1 MKKLETLKSG
11 FGQVKIARKFCEN
24 GCGGIVE
31 SVENLISSTIEPYI
45 LWLNLKV
52 GHKEPC
58 DNYTECYRKCSV
70 FDIFKSAANL
80 PVFQYIGKNK
90 GNGAL

>member
-1 MKKLETLKSG
+1 ML
-11 FGQVKIARKFCEN
+11 
-24 GCGGIVE
+24 
-31 SVENLISSTIEPYI
+31 YI

-58 DNYTECYRKCSV
+58 DNYTERYRKCSV

-80 PVFQYIGKNK
+80 LQYIGKNK